1 MSCESPFSES
11 CTCVLS
17 RIQLFVALPGSNVC
31 GIFQARILEWVAI
44 SDSSGFSHSRDQTR
58 IFCTGGWIPLP
69 LCHLGSP
76 DPIFLLCPHMGGGV
90 RELPK
95 DSFVRSLVLLMGAPL
110 LGSNQLPNTMSPE
123 VKWSEVAQS
132 CLTLFNLVDCSQPGS
147 SVHGIFQARVLEWG
161 ANPVS

>member
-17 RIQLFVALPGSNVC
+17 RIRLFVAPPGSNVC

-44 SDSSGFSHSRDQTR
+44 SYSRGLSQSRNQTR
-58 IFCTGGWIPLP
+58 IFCTGGWVLLP

-76 DPIFLLCPHMGGGV
+76 DPIFLLCPHMVGWV
-90 RELPK
+90 RELPR

-110 LGSNQLPNTMSPE
+110 LGSNQIPNTMFPE
-123 VKWSEVAQS
+123 VKWSEVKS
-132 CLTLFNLVDCSQPGS
+132 LCPTLCDPVDCSQPGS